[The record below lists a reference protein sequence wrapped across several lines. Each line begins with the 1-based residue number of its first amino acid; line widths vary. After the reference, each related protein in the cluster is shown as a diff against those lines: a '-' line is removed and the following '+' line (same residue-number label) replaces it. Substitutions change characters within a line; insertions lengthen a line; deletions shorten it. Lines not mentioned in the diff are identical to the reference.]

1 MASFPAMSAEA
12 LLAGLQACGVDDVD
26 IRRAAGLA
34 PRYQDPA
41 ELLPYALWDAMWQRA
56 HELDARPEL
65 PTLAAL
71 HVPFGLFGSLDY
83 LAGTAET
90 VRGGLQALSDHFS
103 AATTGSDLELDFAH
117 ADVGMLRIIHSVEST
132 SEILNDEFT
141 TAVILGR
148 FREVSAG
155 RFLPQRVYL
164 TRPSIAH
171 SPHTTLFGAPV
182 TYGATR
188 AGFDCGHGMLDIRQ
202 SSADPRLHATLLDI
216 AKKLGFG
223 NQVSGGFELA
233 VRARLRSL
241 LPRGQ
246 AVAERVAR
254 SLGFSERTLHRR
266 LSESGHSFQD
276 ILDAFRLEESE
287 RLLLR
292 GDLDLA
298 AVALAVGFSDQAAWN
313 RFFRRLRNMTPTAWQ
328 NAHAQK
334 R

>member
-1 MASFPAMSAEA
+1 MASFPAVSAEA
-12 LLAGLQACGVDDVD
+12 LLAGLQACGIDAAD

-34 PRYQDPA
+34 PRYQDPI
-41 ELLPYALWDAMWQRA
+41 ELLPNALWDAIWRRA
-56 HELDARPEL
+56 HELDPRPEL

-103 AATTGSDLELDFAH
+103 AATTGTDLELDFQR
-117 ADVGMLRIIHSVEST
+117 ADAGTLRVINSVESP
-132 SEILNDEFT
+132 SEILSDEFT

-148 FREVSAG
+148 FRDVSAA

-171 SPHTTLFGAPV
+171 SPHAALFGAPV
-182 TYGATR
+182 TYDATR
-188 AGFDCGHGMLDIRQ
+188 AGFDCSAGMLDIEQ
-202 SSADPRLHATLLDI
+202 SSADPRLHATLLEV

-223 NQVSGGFELA
+223 NHGRGGFELA

-254 SLGFSERTLHRR
+254 SLGVSERTLHRR
-266 LSESGHSFQD
+266 LAESGHSFQD
-276 ILDAFRLEESE
+276 VLDTFRLEESE
-287 RLLLR
+287 RLLSQGTR
-292 GDLDLA
+292 ELA
-298 AVALAVGFSDQAAWN
+298 DIALSLGFSDQTAWS
-313 RFFRRLRNMTPTAWQ
+313 RAFRRLSGTTPTAWQ
-328 NAHAQK
+328 SANRSK
-334 R
+334 S